1 MTYRDAAQRAADR
14 AATFRAQAH
23 RYRLARL
30 ATGTRSSGGDNA
42 NRGRRGA
49 LLGQRTS
56 LRTAT

>member
-14 AATFRAQAH
+14 AAAFRAQAH
-23 RYRLARL
+23 HYRLARL
-30 ATGTRSSGGDNA
+30 ATGTRGSGGDA
-42 NRGRRGA
+42 TRGRRGA